1 MIRKALFLITLILLT
16 ACSPASF
23 QGATPKPGLPRVL
36 AVETFLADITQ
47 NIAGDRL
54 TVESL
59 LPENSDPHSYQPAP
73 RDIIKVSRSDVLIIN
88 GVGIE
93 GFLEPLLVNA
103 GGERLI
109 ITASQ
114 GLIPRPDPSGEHP
127 EGDPHFW
134 LDPNNVIQYTK
145 NIRDGLIEAD
155 PQGSTIYTSNAT
167 AYISRL
173 EELDAWI
180 KEQVNKIPAD
190 QRQLVTN
197 HDSLGYFAS
206 RYGFTIV
213 GSIIPSVSSE
223 ADPTARQLVNLID
236 QIRKSKAK
244 AIFMETGSNLN
255 LADQISGETKTRIV
269 TDLYIHSVSNASGPA
284 QTYIE
289 MMKYNVTQIVN
300 ALK

>member
-134 LDPNNVIQYTK
+134 LDPNNVIQYAK

-190 QRQLVTN
+190 QRLLVTN

>member
-1 MIRKALFLITLILLT
+1 MLT
-16 ACSPASF
+16 ACSAF
-23 QGATPKPGLPRVL
+23 RGHGATPEPGMPKVL
-36 AVETFLADITQ
+36 AVETFLAEITQ

-59 LPENSDPHSYQPAP
+59 LPENTDPHSYQPAP
-73 RDIIKVSRSDVLIIN
+73 RDIIKVSWSDVLIIN

-93 GFLEPLLVNA
+93 SFLEPLLANA
-103 GGERLI
+103 GGRRLV

-114 GLIPRPDPSGEHP
+114 GLTPRPDPSGEHP

-134 LDPNNVIQYTK
+134 LDPNNVIQYVK

-155 PQGSTIYTSNAT
+155 PQGSTIYTNNAAT
-167 AYISRL
+167 YVTRL

-180 KEQVNKIPAD
+180 KEQVTKIPAN

-197 HDSLGYFAS
+197 HDSLGYFAA

-223 ADPTARQLVNLID
+223 ADPTARQLANLID

-269 TDLYIHSVSNASGPA
+269 TDLYIHSISNANGLAP
-284 QTYIE
+284 TYIE
-289 MMKYNVTQIVN
+289 MMKYNVSQIVN

>member
-1 MIRKALFLITLILLT
+1 M
-16 ACSPASF
+16 
-23 QGATPKPGLPRVL
+23 
-36 AVETFLADITQ
+36 ETFLADITQ